1 MKCKEEEGL
10 DDQQVYK
17 QERNSSVDQE
27 EPKIKEEE
35 GELCINQG
43 EEHLVLKEDAE
54 GIIVWTGEE
63 RRKLLDTI
71 WKPEIKLHRIGM

>member
-10 DDQQVYK
+10 DDQQAYK

-27 EPKIKEEE
+27 DLKIKEEE
-35 GELCINQG
+35 EEPCINQE
-43 EEHLVLKEDAE
+43 EEHLVLKQDAE

-71 WKPEIKLHRIGM
+71 WKPEMKLHRIGM